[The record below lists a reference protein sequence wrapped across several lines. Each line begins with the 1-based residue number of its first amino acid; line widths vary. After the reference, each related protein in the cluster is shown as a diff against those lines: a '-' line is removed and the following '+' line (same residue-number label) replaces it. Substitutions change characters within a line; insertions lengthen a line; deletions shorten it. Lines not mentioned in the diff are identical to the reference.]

1 MSQSSWTKWRERE
14 REKNKER
21 ERERERRSVAE
32 GKLVARMVDNM
43 SLASST
49 FDVVESTGR
58 CRVSFLPPAITLQT
72 ISRVQADAFPFPTS
86 LFAFS
91 PLGASS
97 VDKQK
102 ESFGKRRVKCPSAPQ
117 NADKRNKPKVCR
129 GCTGYSGQG
138 RVQVLL
144 AKKTSYK
151 CCCCCCWCV
160 LFLKLPKSRNNS
172 RSSSSFR
179 ILGLRSIGNG
189 RQRCGRGS
197 LGQRNVL

>member
-1 MSQSSWTKWRERE
+1 MEREGEREKERKRERE
-14 REKNKER
+14 TERSWRQIGRSNGWQHVPGIVHVWCSREHR
-21 ERERERRSVAE
+21 TLS
-32 GKLVARMVDNM
+32 
-43 SLASST
+43 
-49 FDVVESTGR
+49 
-58 CRVSFLPPAITLQT
+58 SFLPAPAITLQT

-102 ESFGKRRVKCPSAPQ
+102 ESFGKRRVKCPSASQ

-129 GCTGYSGQG
+129 GCAGYSGQG

-160 LFLKLPKSRNNS
+160 LFLKFPKSRNNS